1 MARPVRCPPATMR
14 LDPTSLK
21 LFISVVEQ
29 GTIAAAAEHEHIAAA
44 AISKRISELEDNLKI
59 RLLIRTNKGIRP
71 TPAGVALSTM
81 ARRALHE
88 LDEISVQMRDYSR
101 GLRGFIRVYAN
112 ISAIT
117 QFLPQDIKLFL
128 NDYPNVQV
136 DLEEKITSTIIK
148 SVAENAADVGIF
160 SGDAPDTDVEI
171 RPYREDTLALVVPA
185 DHPLR
190 DKPGFRFAD
199 ALEHDFIGLH
209 RGSAINRILSAA
221 ADDEKRNI
229 RLKVQVTGFDALCFM
244 VNSGLGIGVL
254 PLDIARRYS
263 VMFDLRIIPL
273 AEPWARRKIQICVR
287 SFDSLPTAA
296 KLFENH
302 RRRGQAS
309 TGPAARR
316 LIASGLRA

>member
-1 MARPVRCPPATMR
+1 M
-14 LDPTSLK
+14 
-21 LFISVVEQ
+21 
-29 GTIAAAAEHEHIAAA
+29 
-44 AISKRISELEDNLKI
+44 
-59 RLLIRTNKGIRP
+59 
-71 TPAGVALSTM
+71 
-81 ARRALHE
+81 
-88 LDEISVQMRDYSR
+88 
-101 GLRGFIRVYAN
+101 
-112 ISAIT
+112 
-117 QFLPQDIKLFL
+117 
-128 NDYPNVQV
+128 QV

-160 SGDAPDTDVEI
+160 SGDAPDDDVEI
-171 RPYREDTLALVVPA
+171 HPYREDTLALVVPA

-209 RGSAINRILSAA
+209 RGSAINRILSNAA
-221 ADDEKRNI
+221 SDEKRTI

-296 KLFENH
+296 KLFVNH
-302 RRRGQAS
+302 LSRGQA
-309 TGPAARR
+309 
-316 LIASGLRA
+316 